1 MKRSTDRILTTHAGV
16 LPRPDDLREMVLA
29 KSAGKAVDEAALAVR
44 VRSAVSDVVQQQL
57 QAGVD
62 VLNDGEL
69 SKFNFL
75 FYARERLAGTEER
88 QPPPGAGSGLAGI
101 SGRDARDFP
110 EYFAE
115 NAGRRQ
121 IGAALGEKQVF
132 CTAPLRYIGQAA
144 VQADIAN
151 FKAALESV
159 SVEEAYLPAV
169 APGTLE
175 HWLGN
180 AYYPNEEAFLFGI
193 ADAMHDEYKAI
204 VDAGFLLQI
213 DDPGMADAWQM
224 RRDMSVAE
232 YRAYAELKVAAL
244 NHALRD
250 IPEDRVRFHM
260 CWGSYHGPHRHDIP
274 LRDIVDLIL
283 KVRAQAY
290 SLEAAN
296 PAHEHEW
303 RVWQDVK
310 LPAGKILIPGVVG
323 HHTDFI
329 EHPELVAERLVTY
342 ANLVGRENVIAGSDC
357 GLGTRVGHPSIV
369 WAKLQALAEGAK
381 LATNELWG

>member
-1 MKRSTDRILTTHAGV
+1 
-16 LPRPDDLREMVLA
+16 MVLA
-29 KSAGKAVDEAALAVR
+29 KSGGKAVYEAALAAR
-44 VRSAVSDVVQQQL
+44 VSTAVSDVVQQQI
-57 QAGVD
+57 QVGVD
-62 VLNDGEL
+62 VVNDGEV

-75 FYARERLAGTEER
+75 FYARERLGGTEER
-88 QPPPGAGSGLAGI
+88 QAPPGAGSGLAGI

-115 NAGRRQ
+115 NVGRRQ
-121 IGAALGEKQVF
+121 IGATLGEKQVF

-151 FKAALESV
+151 FKAALEGV

-244 NHALRD
+244 NHAVRD

-283 KVRAQAY
+283 KVRAEAY

-310 LPAGKILIPGVVG
+310 LPSGKILIPGVVG

-342 ANLVGRENVIAGSDC
+342 AKLVGRENVIAGTDC

-369 WAKLQALAEGAK
+369 WAKLEALAEGAQ
-381 LATNELWG
+381 LATEELWG

>member
-1 MKRSTDRILTTHAGV
+1 MRRSTERILTTHAGV
-16 LPRPDDLREMVLA
+16 LPRPGDLRDMVLA
-29 KSAGKAVDEAALAVR
+29 KSAGKTVDETALAAR
-44 VRSAVSDVVQQQL
+44 VGSAVSEVVQQQI
-57 QAGVD
+57 QAGMD
-62 VLNDGEL
+62 VVNDGEV

-75 FYARERLAGTEER
+75 FYARERLGGIEER
-88 QPPPGAGSGLAGI
+88 QAPPGAGAGIAGI

-115 NAGRRQ
+115 NVGRRQ
-121 IGAALGEKQVF
+121 IGAALAEKQVF
-132 CTAPLRYIGQAA
+132 CTAPLRYVGQAA
-144 VQADIAN
+144 VLADIAN
-151 FKAALESV
+151 FKGALQGV
-159 SVEEAYLPAV
+159 PVEEAYLPAV

-224 RRDMSVAE
+224 RRDMSLTE

-283 KVRAQAY
+283 KVRAEAY
-290 SLEAAN
+290 SIEAAN

-310 LPAGKILIPGVVG
+310 LPPGKILIPGVVG
-323 HHTDFI
+323 HHTDFV
-329 EHPELVAERLVTY
+329 EHPELVAERLVAY
-342 ANLVGRENVIAGSDC
+342 ANLVGRENVIAGTDC

-369 WAKLQALAEGAK
+369 WAKLQALAEGAQ
-381 LATNELWG
+381 LAGELL